1 VIAALAVIRWFHEI
15 SLMLLFGG
23 AALTALARLP
33 SPDSSLRLRAVAVAL
48 ISAILWFCLAAA
60 QMGGGLTPEV
70 LQLALGHTLFGQV
83 LHARV
88 LLLLLVVLAVWRG
101 WRESLI
107 ALLSGTALVL
117 VAVTSH
123 AAVLSPDHF
132 AAIGIISD
140 GLHLI
145 TAGFWIGGLT
155 VLAAL
160 FARRDIAFAPSV
172 GLFAQWGMIA
182 VTLLILTGM
191 LNAAMVLLG
200 GQGHVSGLYLAVLG
214 SKLVLVAGMV
224 ILALANHVR
233 LLPRLA
239 EPQAADWL
247 FHNIRREFLLG
258 LVVVGLAM
266 LLTLLPPTL

>member
-1 VIAALAVIRWFHEI
+1 
-15 SLMLLFGG
+15 MLLFGG
-23 AALTALARLP
+23 AAFTALARLP
-33 SPDSSLRLRAVAVAL
+33 SSDSRLRLSAVAVAL
-48 ISAILWFCLAAA
+48 VSGILWFCLAAA
-60 QMGGGLTPEV
+60 QMGGALNTEI
-70 LQLALGHTLFGQV
+70 LQLALAHTLFGQV
-83 LHARV
+83 LHARI
-88 LLLLLVVLAVWRG
+88 LLLLLVALGIWRG

-107 ALLSGTALVL
+107 ALLSGAALALIV
-117 VAVTSH
+117 VTSH

-132 AAIGIISD
+132 TAIGIISD

-145 TAGFWIGGLT
+145 TAAFWIGGLT

-160 FARRDIAFAPSV
+160 SARRDIAFAANV

-182 VTLLILTGM
+182 VTLLIMTGM

-200 GQGHVSGLYLAVLG
+200 GQGHASELYLAVLG
-214 SKLVLVAGMV
+214 SKLVLVTAMV
-224 ILALANHVR
+224 ILALTNHVR

-239 EPQAADWL
+239 EPQAADRL
-247 FHNIRREFLLG
+247 FRNIWREFVLG